1 MSNDNKDFFEHQ
13 TASSRVKATI
23 VSEYFPQYCKII
35 ARKHMP
41 RRFGYID
48 LFAGPGIYADG
59 CYSTPILVGRKC
71 YNDPMLRERV
81 WMVFNDM
88 TYGDT
93 LRENFESIFPPQT
106 FVHEPFFASRIFGEW
121 PQIDTFLTRETM
133 EGFYNECPSLLFID
147 PFGYKHINTR
157 VLAQFLTRWGNE
169 VFIFINTKRLN
180 AAFENDKFLDDLR
193 NVFPTTFKTIRKHK
207 KLLAKVVDR
216 HFFIIQHLAKE
227 FEQELGSRVFYTA
240 FQFREENQETASHY
254 LLHITKGAK
263 GYELI
268 KQIYS
273 RYDNVPQVLKGV
285 HTYTFDPKRE
295 SMSSNMMDEQF
306 RQENIEH
313 LKDAL
318 TEKYREKR
326 LDAATLFKEHQQT
339 SRYAG
344 RHYRL
349 ALRQLAREERIR
361 VEYTDGKNHRASVLL
376 IPECIITFK

>member
-1 MSNDNKDFFEHQ
+1 MSDDNKGFFDQQ
-13 TASSRVKATI
+13 TRSSWVKATI

-41 RRFGYID
+41 RQFGYID
-48 LFAGPGIYADG
+48 LFAGPGIYEDG
-59 CYSTPILVGRKC
+59 RFSTPILIGRKC

-81 WMVFNDM
+81 WMVFNDKK
-88 TYGDT
+88 YGAI
-93 LRENFESIFPPQT
+93 LREKFESVFPPQT
-106 FVHEPFFASRIFGEW
+106 FAYEPFFASRTFGEW

-147 PFGYKHINTR
+147 PFGYKDINTR

-180 AAFENDKFLDDLR
+180 AAFENELFLKDLR
-193 NVFPTTFKTIRKHK
+193 IVFPTTFETIRKHK
-207 KLLAKVVDR
+207 KSLDSVEHR

-227 FEQELGSRVFYTA
+227 FEQVLGSRVFYTA
-240 FQFREENQETASHY
+240 FQFREEDQRTPSHY
-254 LLHITKGAK
+254 LLHVTKGAK

-273 RYDNVPQVLKGV
+273 RYDNVPRVLDGV
-285 HTYTFDPKRE
+285 YTYTYDPKRDN
-295 SMSSNMMDEQF
+295 MPSNMMDEQF
-306 RQENIEH
+306 KQENIDH
-313 LKDAL
+313 LKDTL
-318 TEKYREKR
+318 TEEYKGKSLGADR
-326 LDAATLFKEHQQT
+326 LFKEHQRT
-339 SRYAG
+339 CRYAG

-349 ALRQLAREERIR
+349 ALRELARENRIC
-361 VEYTDGKNHRASVLL
+361 VEYTDGKCHRASVLL